1 MCLPYVMKQLVKR
14 SSLVKLTNE
23 ILMCFSIKSCLIIRL
38 STKTQNVRTD
48 FQLKVYITVDIPC
61 FRYK

>member
-23 ILMCFSIKSCLIIRL
+23 ILMCFSIESCLTFGL
-38 STKTQNVRTD
+38 STKTPNVRTD
-48 FQLKVYITVDIPC
+48 FQLKVYITIDITV
-61 FRYK
+61 FSF